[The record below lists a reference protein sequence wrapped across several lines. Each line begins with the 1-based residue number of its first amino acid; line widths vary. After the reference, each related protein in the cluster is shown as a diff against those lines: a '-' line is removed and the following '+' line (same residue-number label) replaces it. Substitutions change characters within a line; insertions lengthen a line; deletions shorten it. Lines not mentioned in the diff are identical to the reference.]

1 MLSRRKFAQVLMATG
16 GDLLISTGNA
26 DTSNPRK
33 TERWFM
39 PEEGELHKRTW
50 MAFIASYDIW
60 EERQVPEVQR
70 NLATIAKT
78 IARYEPVSMLVR
90 KQDIEAAMSL
100 LGGLDTHN
108 YPIELIEFNMN
119 DLWMRDTGP
128 VFVINAKGQRAAVNF
143 NFNGW
148 GEDQTHDLDSKVAG
162 FVATT
167 AGVKTIQSSL
177 VLEGGCFEV
186 DGQGTAIMTESCI
199 INDNRNPG
207 RTRQEIEKELM
218 ELLGLD
224 KIIWLKGI
232 KGKDITDGHTDFY
245 ARFAR
250 PGVVVVSRY
259 MNKYS

>member
-1 MLSRRKFAQVLMATG
+1 
-16 GDLLISTGNA
+16 
-26 DTSNPRK
+26 
-33 TERWFM
+33 
-39 PEEGELHKRTW
+39 
-50 MAFIASYDIW
+50 
-60 EERQVPEVQR
+60 
-70 NLATIAKT
+70 
-78 IARYEPVSMLVR
+78 
-90 KQDIEAAMSL
+90 
-100 LGGLDTHN
+100 
-108 YPIELIEFNMN
+108 
-119 DLWMRDTGP
+119 
-128 VFVINAKGQRAAVNF
+128 
-143 NFNGW
+143 
-148 GEDQTHDLDSKVAG
+148 VAG

-177 VLEGGCFEV
+177 VLEGGRFEV

-250 PGVVVVSRY
+250 PGVVVVSRDMY
-259 MNKYS
+259 KDSYDYDVTRGNIKILESSSDAKGNALDIVILDTPWYISTRYGLQDFAAGYVGYYVWQQEP